1 MDADALE
8 SARSYMGK
16 KPFAKFAAVGLS
28 VVAAV
33 CLVLFLPLLYLFV
46 DLLVSKGQM
55 QTYSYSLSP
64 ARQTAFRDRWEQKL
78 SKDDRVTE
86 EYSKLVSPNSTP
98 ALPASYLWEIRW
110 QASTQAML
118 KNQIGIE
125 GVWDIAA
132 SRSTVRTDDETSPVT
147 EHHGILSILA
157 REQGRWTATPLAFVA
172 KHCPWT
178 WQSNTGYLTTLFVLG
193 LLLAVVFGLASAGAA
208 HFAADNTL
216 DGAARL
222 RRAIYTH
229 THRIGSV
236 ALKKSAQEE
245 AAELMTAKVAAIQEG
260 TTAWLMH
267 AVRTP
272 VLVALVF
279 LVCLLIHPW
288 ITLCLVMFGALVW
301 LVAGQ
306 ASAVFRRDGRIAARR
321 AEARLGQMRES
332 VSALHLV
339 KSYQMERFAGKRVE
353 RMQDEFTKADRR
365 RQRGLAFSRPA
376 LWAVTAVAGVV
387 MLYFGGRTVLANELS
402 LAGFATILT
411 GLSFTVAPLRAWVR
425 ARRAAREARGAAASV
440 VEFLNRRG
448 DSGQPIDAE
457 FLQPITKRIEIVGVT
472 LREPGTG
479 RMILE
484 DISFAVPAGSRV
496 AIVGSDPAGPLALA
510 HMLTRFAE
518 PTGGEI
524 KADGKNLRWAT
535 VESLR
540 TQIAFVSQDRM
551 VFTDTVANNIGCGDP
566 GFSVP
571 QIMEAAKVAHA
582 HQFVQ
587 RLPYGYETRIGEQGH
602 SLKPGET
609 FRIALARAILRDPSV
624 LIVEEPAVPLDPDSA
639 ALLDDTFARIR
650 TGRTIFVLPNRE
662 ASARAADRVFVIHKG
677 KLVAS
682 GSHDELLESSE
693 VYRRLQFKEILH
705 PLGAA

>member
-1 MDADALE
+1 MDSDALE

-28 VVAAV
+28 VSAAI
-33 CLVLFLPLLYLFV
+33 CLVLFLPLLFLFV
-46 DLLVSKGQM
+46 DLLDWKGQKP
-55 QTYSYSLSP
+55 SFASLSP
-64 ARQTAFRDRWEQKL
+64 SRQASFRDQFDQNTLKTTIGEATWQDWTRGQLER
-78 SKDDRVTE
+78 RVGPDAAEAYAQDTDIGQ
-86 EYSKLVSPNSTP
+86 TP
-98 ALPASYLWEIRW
+98 SGNPL
-110 QASTQAML
+110 
-118 KNQIGIE
+118 
-125 GVWDIAA
+125 
-132 SRSTVRTDDETSPVT
+132 
-147 EHHGILSILA
+147 GILSLLA

-172 KHCPWT
+172 RHCPWT
-178 WQSNTGYLTTLFVLG
+178 WKSNTGYLATLFALG
-193 LLLAVVFGLASAGAA
+193 LLLAVGFGLSSAGAA
-208 HFAADNTL
+208 HFAAENTL

-229 THRIGSV
+229 THRIGAV

-245 AAELMTAKVAAIQEG
+245 AATLMTEKVAAIQEG

-272 VLVALVF
+272 ILVGLVL
-279 LVCLLIHPW
+279 LVCLLVNPW
-288 ITLCLVMFGALVW
+288 LTLSLGMFGALVW

-332 VSALHLV
+332 VAALHLV
-339 KSYQMERFAGKRVE
+339 KSYQMERFAGTRVE
-353 RMQDEFTKADRR
+353 RMLDEFTKADHR

-376 LWAVTAVAGVV
+376 LWAVTVLAAVV
-387 MLYFGGRTVLANELS
+387 MLYFGGRTVLANNLS
-402 LAGFATILT
+402 LAGFATILA
-411 GLSFTVAPLRAWVR
+411 GLSLTVWPLRAWVR
-425 ARRAAREARGAAASV
+425 ARRAALDARGAAAAV

-448 DSGQPIDAE
+448 DAGQPIDAE
-457 FLQPITKRIEIVGVT
+457 FLQPISKRIEIVGVT

-484 DISFAVPAGSRV
+484 DVSFAIPAGSRV
-496 AIVGSDPAGPLALA
+496 AIVGSDPAAPLALA
-510 HMLTRFAE
+510 HLLTRFADA
-518 PTGGEI
+518 TGGEL

-540 TQIAFVSQDRM
+540 TQIAFVGQDRP

-602 SLKPGET
+602 TLKPGET

-624 LIVEEPAVPLDPDSA
+624 LIVEEPTVPLDPDSA

-650 TGRTIFVLPNRE
+650 TGRTIIVLPNRE
-662 ASARAADRVFVIHKG
+662 ASARAADRVFVLHKG

-682 GSHDELLESSE
+682 GSHEELLESSE